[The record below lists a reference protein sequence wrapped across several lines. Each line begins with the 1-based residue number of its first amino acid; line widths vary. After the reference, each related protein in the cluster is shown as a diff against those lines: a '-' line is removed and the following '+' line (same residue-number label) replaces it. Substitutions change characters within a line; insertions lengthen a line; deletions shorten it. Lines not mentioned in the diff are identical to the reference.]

1 MEITTFAE
9 LNLDEG
15 LLKALVAI
23 DYTIPSPI
31 QAKAIPVALTGVDII
46 GQAQTGTGKTA
57 AFGIPMIQNISKDG
71 RYTKGLVLCP
81 TRELCIQVTNE
92 LKKLAH

>member
-31 QAKAIPVALTGVDII
+31 QAKAIPVALTGV
-46 GQAQTGTGKTA
+46 G
-57 AFGIPMIQNISKDG
+57 SK
-71 RYTKGLVLCP
+71 
-81 TRELCIQVTNE
+81 
-92 LKKLAH
+92 